1 MKDNYSIGNITEK
14 LKRFFNSRND
24 IYLAF
29 LMGSQAS
36 GRAKPDSDV
45 DVAVLFVHSPAA
57 EGVLSLKE
65 ELECLVKK
73 DIDLVILNE
82 AGPVICKQALKT
94 GILLLSRN
102 CSYENFFTKTIN
114 DYDDLKYYRRDVE
127 KNILEG
133 KIYA

>member
-1 MKDNYSIGNITEK
+1 MKDNYSSGKIAEI
-14 LKRFFNSRND
+14 LKEFFNSRND
-24 IYLAF
+24 ICLAF

-45 DVAVLFVHSPAA
+45 DVAVLFNNSPAV
-57 EGVLSLKE
+57 EEILSLKDE
-65 ELECLVKK
+65 IEHLVKK
-73 DIDLVILNE
+73 DVDMIVLNE

-94 GILLLSRN
+94 GILLLNRN
-102 CSYENFFTKTIN
+102 CSYEKFFTRGIN
-114 DYDDLKYYRRDVE
+114 DYDDLKYYRRDIE